1 MTDRTPVPPSAD
13 FLPHRSETLRESFQE
28 KMRLKGGR
36 RNRGDEAR
44 VQIRFLSMEHGPH
57 PEVQHLNDRFLPGSE
72 KLKTTLDVLGGEG
85 SSDGIPAAAVPR
97 LLEVFPGLTR
107 HRCCGGNDLHSTLF
121 HRRSRSGCALPPTNH
136 GTDLC
141 HLLEHLAM
149 EMVAAV
155 TGARRCSGLTCGYR
169 TPPNRFDLFL
179 ECPDPR
185 VGAVALSCAAQI
197 LHSLLTQGYA
207 PAGSPRYAEAARYF
221 LGRPRS
227 VLNPGDVLAD
237 MQGDPVQLEDALK
250 FLAVAGFL
258 EEQRFTFD
266 FSGAILFRYR
276 LAAVL
281 PTFPVDLPAD
291 IGP

>member
-1 MTDRTPVPPSAD
+1 
-13 FLPHRSETLRESFQE
+13 
-28 KMRLKGGR
+28 
-36 RNRGDEAR
+36 
-44 VQIRFLSMEHGPH
+44 
-57 PEVQHLNDRFLPGSE
+57 
-72 KLKTTLDVLGGEG
+72 
-85 SSDGIPAAAVPR
+85 
-97 LLEVFPGLTR
+97 
-107 HRCCGGNDLHSTLF
+107 
-121 HRRSRSGCALPPTNH
+121 
-136 GTDLC
+136 
-141 HLLEHLAM
+141 M

-281 PTFPVDLPAD
+281 PAFPVDLPAD